1 MRRIDDFD
9 RHPRFRK
16 RLWGFDRTE
25 VVAALSK
32 LSTEN
37 AEARREIDRLGNEI
51 ERLQTAVTDRLTGEG
66 DVQRALVAAT
76 KVAEE
81 IRREAEES
89 ARRVQRDAEDQ
100 RRATV
105 DRLRTEAQTIEGDI
119 DALRARRSEVAA
131 SIESLIQALT
141 DELQQFR
148 QDSPHNSEGGKLA
161 RTG

>member
-1 MRRIDDFD
+1 MRRSDDIDRF
-9 RHPRFRK
+9 PRFHK

-37 AEARREIDRLGNEI
+37 AEARREIDRLGTEI
-51 ERLQTAVTDRLTGEG
+51 ERLQTSVTDRLTGEG

-76 KVAEE
+76 KVADE
-81 IRREAEES
+81 IRKEAEES
-89 ARRVQRDAEDQ
+89 ARKVKREAEDQ
-100 RRATV
+100 GRATV
-105 DRLRTEAQTIEGDI
+105 DRLRSEAQTIEGDI

-141 DELQQFR
+141 GELEEVR
-148 QDSPHNSEGGKLA
+148 REGSAGSGGLA
-161 RTG
+161 KTG

>member
-1 MRRIDDFD
+1 MRRIDDID
-9 RHPRFRK
+9 RFPRFRK
-16 RLWGFDRTE
+16 RLWGLDRME

-76 KVAEE
+76 RVAEE
-81 IRREAEES
+81 IRKEAEDSARKVQREAED
-89 ARRVQRDAEDQ
+89 RG
-100 RRATV
+100 RATV
-105 DRLRTEAQTIEGDI
+105 DRLRNEAQTIEGDI
-119 DALRARRSEVAA
+119 DALLARRSEVAA

-141 DELQQFR
+141 GELEEVR
-148 QDSPHNSEGGKLA
+148 RERPEGGTLA
-161 RTG
+161 KTG

>member
-1 MRRIDDFD
+1 MRRIDDID
-9 RHPRFRK
+9 RFPRFHK
-16 RLWGFDRTE
+16 RLWGFDRME

-89 ARRVQRDAEDQ
+89 ARKVQREAED
-100 RRATV
+100 RGRATV
-105 DRLRTEAQTIEGDI
+105 DRLRSEAQTIEGDI

-131 SIESLIQALT
+131 SIESLIQTLT
-141 DELQQFR
+141 GELEEVR
-148 QDSPHNSEGGKLA
+148 RESRSESAGGNLA
-161 RTG
+161 KTG

>member
-1 MRRIDDFD
+1 M
-9 RHPRFRK
+9 
-16 RLWGFDRTE
+16 E

-89 ARRVQRDAEDQ
+89 ARKVQREAED
-100 RRATV
+100 RGRATV
-105 DRLRTEAQTIEGDI
+105 DRLRNEAQTIEGDI
-119 DALRARRSEVAA
+119 DALLARRSEVAA
-131 SIESLIQALT
+131 AIESLIESLNG
-141 DELQQFR
+141 ELDQIR
-148 QDSPHNSEGGKLA
+148 RESKGESAGGTLA
-161 RTG
+161 KTG